1 MEQLVRYVRA
11 GKISKAHEALK
22 IELDNR
28 NLHGDGDLIIGA
40 RAVRDLLEDGK
51 VAPIMRI
58 ETRSNGDVDIT
69 DAGDASVGITGR
81 RVYLR
86 IGGKRYSLP
95 LGHVRRVA
103 VGTKPVA
110 ILYRNEVYTPIIDAD
125 RVQAEAGARR
135 IDEGL
140 MKEF

>member
-51 VAPIMRI
+51 AAPIMRI
-58 ETRSNGDVDIT
+58 ETRTGDV
-69 DAGDASVGITGR
+69 
-81 RVYLR
+81 
-86 IGGKRYSLP
+86 K
-95 LGHVRRVA
+95 
-103 VGTKPVA
+103 
-110 ILYRNEVYTPIIDAD
+110 ILLNYFYVPSNFT
-125 RVQAEAGARR
+125 
-135 IDEGL
+135 
-140 MKEF
+140 